1 MLNLTEYDLLVLR
14 AFEALKREITEAEN
28 YTVQHYNALI
38 SQQKEAQ
45 KQQEEEAKQQEAEET
60 ETKKA

>member
-1 MLNLTEYDLLVLR
+1 MLSLTEYDMLVLR
-14 AFEALKREITEAEN
+14 AFEALRREITEAEN
-28 YTVQHYNALI
+28 YTVQHHTAI
-38 SQQKEAQ
+38 IAQQKEAQ